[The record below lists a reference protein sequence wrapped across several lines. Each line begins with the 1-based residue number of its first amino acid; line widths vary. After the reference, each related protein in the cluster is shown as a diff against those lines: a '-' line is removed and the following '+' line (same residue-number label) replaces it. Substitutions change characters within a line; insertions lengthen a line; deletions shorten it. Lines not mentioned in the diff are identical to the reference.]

1 MTIDLQVFKRTKK
14 LISIFL
20 NKVNFSCHDSDCFP
34 GSFHTRTV
42 DQALLGW
49 DLPKLSI
56 PVIFPSSSARAGP
69 NQKLM
74 DCSSKLVPCFSNK
87 MSSNFDSQIEIVRY
101 FGQGPLKKPFN

>member
-1 MTIDLQVFKRTKK
+1 MIVIVFLVHFILGL
-14 LISIFL
+14 LIRP
-20 NKVNFSCHDSDCFP
+20 CWA
-34 GSFHTRTV
+34 G
-42 DQALLGW
+42 LGW

-87 MSSNFDSQIEIVRY
+87 MSSNFDSQIANVRY